1 MEDLA
6 CNERLL
12 CPLLNTRY
20 GTMTAIYFKT
30 TRYVLIEM
38 KELDL
43 LPWWKITSSLMINLS
58 NFDKKNDRECESF
71 YLAYGKSDA
80 DYKECLTLLLC
91 ILS

>member
-1 MEDLA
+1 
-6 CNERLL
+6 
-12 CPLLNTRY
+12 
-20 GTMTAIYFKT
+20 MTAIYFKT

-80 DYKECLTLLLC
+80 DYKECLTFCFSVFLVNFFC
-91 ILS
+91 SFRIIKSK